1 MYRLLMFTNARSVPT
16 TKHNLT

>member
-1 MYRLLMFTNARSVPT
+1 MYRLLMFTNTRSVPT